1 MNRVYILGAG
11 ASAHA
16 GVPLGNNII
25 KKYIE
30 LKLEQLEKEKK
41 LLFRR

>member
-16 GVPLGNNII
+16 GVPLGNNIR

-41 LLFRR
+41 MLFRR